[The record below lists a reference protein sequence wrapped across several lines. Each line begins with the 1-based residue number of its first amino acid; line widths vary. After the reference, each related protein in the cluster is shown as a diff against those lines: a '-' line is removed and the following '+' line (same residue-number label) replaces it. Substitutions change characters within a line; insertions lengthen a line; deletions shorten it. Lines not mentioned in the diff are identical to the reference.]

1 MLRLSS
7 HSDLASACIPGGPS
21 STGISLP
28 ALSALIGMYVPAGS
42 YSPNEDTA
50 VSGWL
55 ALEPSS
61 SSQPEFRLAV
71 SGIPDETGASW
82 VASFGR

>member
-1 MLRLSS
+1 M
-7 HSDLASACIPGGPS
+7 
-21 STGISLP
+21 SLP
-28 ALSALIGMYVPAGS
+28 AVSALIRMHISAGS

-61 SSQPEFRLAV
+61 SSQPEFGLAV

-82 VASFGR
+82 VASLGR